1 MEALIEAVN
10 QALLVGDWS
19 HVVVLTEQ
27 LYAAAQ
33 ASGEQQFAE
42 VVQDLHWIANDA
54 LIHPLEVGVL
64 VQP

>member
-10 QALLVGDWS
+10 QALEVGDWS
-19 HVVVLTEQ
+19 QVVVLTEQ

-33 ASGEQQFAE
+33 VSGEQQFAE